1 MNKVKVDKLEL
12 IVKVKENRNAHK
24 KVFEKAINRYREQ
37 VICEL
42 EKSISLAKEGKRIR
56 TQIYLPEPI
65 DQTKEYDRALAML
78 EMSVDLNFEKA
89 INRYKVVEL
98 TKQDFAQLVLDD
110 WSWKDSFTSTV
121 SNYLSVEEIERA
133 D

>member
-78 EMSVDLNFEKA
+78 EMSVDLN
-89 INRYKVVEL
+89 VEL

>member
-78 EMSVDLNFEKA
+78 EMSVNLN
-89 INRYKVVEL
+89 VEL

>member
-78 EMSVDLNFEKA
+78 EMSVDLN
-89 INRYKVVEL
+89 VEL

-121 SNYLSVEEIERA
+121 SNYLSIEEIERA